1 MLSAPTPHPPFSLM
15 GWKEVCSRWV
25 GWGARKDRNLRGRR
39 ERNFST
45 RSARRRLREPL
56 CSPQIH
62 SPLGPF
68 LHRVESWT
76 GRKYRDS
83 HGLRS
88 TGRQKYYLPPNSRH
102 ERCRR
107 ARSRNFRRKCRRE
120 TNNSRTPRGYVASS
134 FGRRGMVVRWVGRII
149 LQAGALRSKG

>member
-1 MLSAPTPHPPFSLM
+1 MLLAPNQHPPFSLI
-15 GWKEVCSRWV
+15 GCKDTCSCWV
-25 GWGARKDRNLRGRR
+25 GWCARKDQNLRGRR

-45 RSARRRLREPL
+45 RSARRRLRELL

-76 GRKYRDS
+76 GRKYIDG
-83 HGLRS
+83 HGLRL

-107 ARSRNFRRKCRRE
+107 ARSRNFCRKCRRE
-120 TNNSRTPRGYVASS
+120 TNNSRTPRGYVALS
-134 FGRRGMVVRWVGRII
+134 FGRRGMVIRWVGEII
-149 LQAGALRSKG
+149 LRAGTLRSKG